1 MGSFVAIG
9 LAQALIV
16 TLGNY
21 FGLGVD
27 VRDPFYSVLFA
38 LLISIA
44 FMIMVYVLVALFGNV
59 GKGIAIIILVLSIS
73 GGGGTIQSKF
83 LENSSKPLILIY
95 HLPTLL
101 IFYENRLEGFIGQTL
116 GLQ

>member
-73 GGGGTIQSKF
+73 GGGGNYQSKF

-95 HLPTLL
+95 HLLMLST
-101 IFYENRLEGFIGQTL
+101 FYENQREEFTGQML
-116 GLQ
+116 GLR